1 MAISRIYYIFSMA
14 KHYKLQAGRLVL
26 SEASEAQVIALVSP
40 EQEEI
45 SALIKNYQ
53 IDEHTLSS
61 VFDSDELARLE
72 YEDEHIAIIYKRPK
86 NYSAAEHF
94 QFRVASSG
102 IFLFENLVIIISD
115 IELPLADEKK
125 FSKLSSL
132 KMLVLKLLNFA
143 TAHFYEHLRIINK
156 MSNELE
162 AKHIYKLKKEEYLI
176 VFGLSKS
183 LVYYMNAISSN
194 EALLKRMQMSR
205 NMNFD
210 ENEQEILDDIIIENL
225 QCKRLT
231 EIYSSVLENMMSSH
245 EVSHESS
252 TSGDIGALKILTILS
267 VVIMIPTSVASI
279 FSMNLKYPFDEEAT
293 HIFWIIF
300 GFMIVGATAFW
311 IWQIRK
317 KW

>member
-1 MAISRIYYIFSMA
+1 MT

-26 SEASEAQVIALVSP
+26 SEANGAQVIALVSP

-53 IDEHTLSS
+53 LDEHTLSS
-61 VFDSDELARLE
+61 VSDADELARLE
-72 YEDEHIAIIYKRPK
+72 YEDDHIAIIYKRPK

-94 QFRVASSG
+94 QFRVASAG
-102 IFLFENLVIIISD
+102 VFLFENLVIIVSD

-132 KMLVLKLLNFA
+132 KMLVLKLLSFS
-143 TAHFYEHLRIINK
+143 TLHFYEHLHIINK

-162 AKHIYKLKKEEYLI
+162 EKHIYNLKKEEYLI

-194 EALLKRMQMSR
+194 EALLKRMQISR
-205 NMNFD
+205 NLNFD
-210 ENEQEILDDIIIENL
+210 ESEQEILDDIIIENS

-252 TSGDIGALKILTILS
+252 SSNDINALKVLTILTI
-267 VVIMIPTSVASI
+267 VIMIPTAVASL
-279 FSMNLKYPFDEEAT
+279 FSMNVTYPFNVESPFT
-293 HIFWIIF
+293 FWVIFTLMMSGTF
-300 GFMIVGATAFW
+300 AFW
-311 IWQIRK
+311 LWLNRK
-317 KW
+317 KM

>member
-1 MAISRIYYIFSMA
+1 MT

-26 SEASEAQVIALVSP
+26 SDASEAQVIALVSP

-45 SALIKNYQ
+45 NALIKNYQ
-53 IDEHTLSS
+53 IDDHTLTSA
-61 VFDSDELARLE
+61 FDADELARLE

-94 QFRVASSG
+94 QFRIASSG
-102 IFLFENLVIIISD
+102 IFLFENLVIIVSD

-132 KMLVLKLLNFA
+132 KMLVLKLLSFS
-143 TAHFYEHLRIINK
+143 TLHFYEHLRVINR

-162 AKHIYKLKKEEYLI
+162 AKHIYNLKKEEYLI

-205 NMNFD
+205 NLNFD
-210 ENEQEILDDIIIENL
+210 ENEQEILDDIIIENS

-231 EIYSSVLENMMSSH
+231 EIYSSVLESIMSSH
-245 EVSHESS
+245 EVSQESS
-252 TSGDIGALKILTILS
+252 SSNDINALKVLTVLTI
-267 VVIMIPTSVASI
+267 VIMIPTAVASL
-279 FSMNLKYPFDEEAT
+279 FTS
-293 HIFWIIF
+293 
-300 GFMIVGATAFW
+300 
-311 IWQIRK
+311 
-317 KW
+317 

>member
-1 MAISRIYYIFSMA
+1 MT
-14 KHYKLQAGRLVL
+14 KHYKLQAGRLIP
-26 SEASEAQVIALVSP
+26 SEASEAQVITLVSP
-40 EQEEI
+40 DQEEVA
-45 SALIKNYQ
+45 ALIKNYQ
-53 IDEHTLSS
+53 LDEHTLASA
-61 VFDSDELARLE
+61 FDADELARLE
-72 YEDEHIAIIYKRPK
+72 YEDEHIALIYKRPK

-94 QFRVASSG
+94 QFRIASSG
-102 IFLFENLVIIISD
+102 IFLFENLVIIVSD
-115 IELPLADEKK
+115 IDLPLTDEKK

-132 KMLVLKLLNFA
+132 KMLVLKLLSFS
-143 TAHFYEHLRIINK
+143 TLHFYEHLRIMNR

-194 EALLKRMQMSR
+194 EALLKRMQISR
-205 NMNFD
+205 NLNFD
-210 ENEQEILDDIIIENL
+210 ENEQEVLDDIIIENL

-252 TSGDIGALKILTILS
+252 TSGDVGALKIVTILS
-267 VVIMIPTSVASI
+267 VLIAVPTSVSSI
-279 FSMNLKYPFDEEAT
+279 FSMNLKYPFDVDSSY
-293 HIFWIIF
+293 IFWIII
-300 GFMIVGATAFW
+300 IVMLSLAISFW
-311 IWQIRK
+311 VWQSKK

>member
-1 MAISRIYYIFSMA
+1 MT

-26 SEASEAQVIALVSP
+26 AEANEAQVIALVSP
-40 EQEEI
+40 DQEEI
-45 SALIKNYQ
+45 GALIKNYQ
-53 IDEHTLSS
+53 LDDHTLSS
-61 VFDSDELARLE
+61 AFDADELARLE

-94 QFRVASSG
+94 QFRIASSG
-102 IFLFENLVIIISD
+102 VFLFENLVIIVSD
-115 IELPLADEKK
+115 IDLPLTDEKK

-132 KMLVLKLLNFA
+132 KMLVLKLLSFS
-143 TAHFYEHLRIINK
+143 TLHFYEHLRIMNR

-194 EALLKRMQMSR
+194 EALLKRMQISR
-205 NMNFD
+205 NLNFD
-210 ENEQEILDDIIIENL
+210 ENEQEVLDDIIIENL

-252 TSGDIGALKILTILS
+252 TSGDVGALKIVTILS
-267 VVIMIPTSVASI
+267 VLIAVPTSVSSI
-279 FSMNLKYPFDEEAT
+279 FSMNLRYPFDVESSY
-293 HIFWIIF
+293 IFWIIIAI
-300 GFMIVGATAFW
+300 MLLLAISFW
-311 IWQIRK
+311 VWQSKK

>member
-1 MAISRIYYIFSMA
+1 MT

-26 SEASEAQVIALVSP
+26 SDASEAQVIALVSP

-45 SALIKNYQ
+45 NALIKNYQ
-53 IDEHTLSS
+53 IDDHTLTSA
-61 VFDSDELARLE
+61 FDADELARLE

-94 QFRVASSG
+94 QFRIASSG
-102 IFLFENLVIIISD
+102 IFLFENLVIIVSD

-132 KMLVLKLLNFA
+132 KMLVLKLLSFS
-143 TAHFYEHLRIINK
+143 TLHFYEHLRVINR

-162 AKHIYKLKKEEYLI
+162 AKHIYNLKKEEYLI

-205 NMNFD
+205 NLNFD
-210 ENEQEILDDIIIENL
+210 ENEQEILDDIIIENS

-231 EIYSSVLENMMSSH
+231 EIYSSVLESIMSSH
-245 EVSHESS
+245 EVSQESS
-252 TSGDIGALKILTILS
+252 SSNDINALKVLTVLTI
-267 VVIMIPTSVASI
+267 VIMIPTAVASL
-279 FSMNLKYPFDEEAT
+279 FSMNVTYPFSVDSPVT
-293 HIFWIIF
+293 FWVIFTLMMGGTI
-300 GFMIVGATAFW
+300 AFW
-311 IWQIRK
+311 LWLNRK
-317 KW
+317 KM

>member
-1 MAISRIYYIFSMA
+1 MT

-45 SALIKNYQ
+45 STLIKNYQ
-53 IDEHTLSS
+53 LDEHTLASA
-61 VFDSDELARLE
+61 FDSDELARLE

-86 NYSAAEHF
+86 NYSATEHF
-94 QFRVASSG
+94 QFRIASSG

-125 FSKLSSL
+125 FSKINSL
-132 KMLVLKLLNFA
+132 KMLVLKLLSFS
-143 TAHFYEHLRIINK
+143 TLHFYEHLRIINR

-194 EALLKRMQMSR
+194 EALLKRMQISR
-205 NMNFD
+205 NLNFD

-245 EVSHESS
+245 EVSNESS
-252 TSGDIGALKILTILS
+252 TSGDIGTLKILTILS
-267 VVIMIPTSVASI
+267 VLIMVPTSVSSI
-279 FSMNLKYPFDEEAT
+279 FSMNLRYPFNVESPY
-293 HIFWIIF
+293 IFWIIISV
-300 GFMIVGATAFW
+300 MAIGAIIFW
-311 IWQIRK
+311 MWQTGRK
-317 KW
+317 W

>member
-1 MAISRIYYIFSMA
+1 MT

-26 SEASEAQVIALVSP
+26 AEANEAQVIALVSP

-45 SALIKNYQ
+45 GALIKNYQ
-53 IDEHTLSS
+53 LDEHTLAS
-61 VFDSDELARLE
+61 VFDADELARLE

-94 QFRVASSG
+94 QFRIASSG
-102 IFLFENLVIIISD
+102 VFLFENLVIIVSD
-115 IELPLADEKK
+115 IELPLTDEKK

-132 KMLVLKLLNFA
+132 KMLVLKLLGFS
-143 TAHFYEHLRIINK
+143 TLHFYEHLRVMNR

-194 EALLKRMQMSR
+194 EALLKRMQISR
-205 NMNFD
+205 NLNFN
-210 ENEQEILDDIIIENL
+210 ESEQEVLDDIIIENL

-231 EIYSSVLENMMSSH
+231 EIYSNVLENMMASH

-252 TSGDIGALKILTILS
+252 TSGDVGALKIVTILS
-267 VVIMIPTSVASI
+267 VLIAVPTSVSSI
-279 FSMNLKYPFDEEAT
+279 FSMNLRYPFDVESSY
-293 HIFWIIF
+293 IFWIII
-300 GFMIVGATAFW
+300 IVMLALAITFW
-311 IWQIRK
+311 IWQSKK

>member
-1 MAISRIYYIFSMA
+1 MT

-26 SEASEAQVIALVSP
+26 CEASEAQVITLVSP

-45 SALIKNYQ
+45 GALIKNYQ
-53 IDEHTLSS
+53 IDEHNLSS

-72 YEDEHIAIIYKRPK
+72 YEDEHVAIIYKRPK

-94 QFRVASSG
+94 QFRIASSG

-132 KMLVLKLLNFA
+132 KMLVLKLLSFS
-143 TAHFYEHLRIINK
+143 TLHFYEHLRIINK

-194 EALLKRMQMSR
+194 EALLKRMQISR
-205 NMNFD
+205 NLNFD

-267 VVIMIPTSVASI
+267 VVIMIPTSVASV
-279 FSMNLKYPFDEEAT
+279 FSMNLKYPFDEEASY
-293 HIFWIIF
+293 IFWIILS
-300 GFMIVGATAFW
+300 FMVIGAITFW